1 MNIAFKRQ
9 DLYLIFGSGITR
21 IFGLIVLS
29 LFRHLTILIHA
40 KVPWPLHNDDI
51 L

>member
-21 IFGLIVLS
+21 IFGLIALS

-40 KVPWPLHNDDI
+40 KVP
-51 L
+51 